1 MKGKLEKNAAILLKI
16 QELITSQVYYIGL
29 HQDSYQSKLSLPL
42 VRLLGIVKMRIAQ
55 VNTTI
60 GVIKN
65 SLKMSSDNL
74 VDPTKKLDKVVAT
87 FMDAVTKQ
95 IDAQTSTYKQKMNRY
110 EKSISILY
118 SALNMISSLCPEYSE
133 ALVEIAKNRRLLAV
147 NKKHLRGQW
156 RQDAIEVDKINLKQ
170 IIAESDLDR
179 KEQLEEKGL
188 NGEVKDL
195 FVDYKE
201 EALRTFVDLLE
212 TKTEAK
218 LVERITGKNLDQAL
232 QIFAL
237 EYAECRGNLNKEQAF
252 FYLALYQFGVSRQ
265 FLLDTYLKSA
275 DEKHP
280 DILRLRQLEFIR
292 KNF

>member
-1 MKGKLEKNAAILLKI
+1 
-16 QELITSQVYYIGL
+16 
-29 HQDSYQSKLSLPL
+29 
-42 VRLLGIVKMRIAQ
+42 
-55 VNTTI
+55 
-60 GVIKN
+60 
-65 SLKMSSDNL
+65 
-74 VDPTKKLDKVVAT
+74 
-87 FMDAVTKQ
+87 
-95 IDAQTSTYKQKMNRY
+95 MNRY

-170 IIAESDLDR
+170 IIAETDLDR